1 MLTGI
6 NFSPPLY
13 FLFNFFIQLIYP
25 TSIETLRVQSL
36 VWTLIGVILSFLLS
50 RKVFGSLPA
59 CIGTILVLSHSSLL
73 LSQSQEARHYTML
86 FAFAAWVLLMQSS
99 ENEHSKKKLLLTF
112 LAHFCLCQIHYLGII
127 FSGLAGLSLLISNK
141 KKKIINRIPCH
152 ILFSWLLTIP
162 THVFLLSNQSSHL
175 NTWPKPNGLA
185 DLLASYNDSIFFIS
199 IVIPIA
205 SFLMIKSYMDK
216 KQPFPKDTTTKNA
229 TVITTS
235 ILWLVAPTLFWI
247 LSHISELNLFV
258 DRYFI
263 PKEVAVI
270 VLSAW
275 IVNILLTTIPKISS
289 ANTVKYTTTCFC
301 SALILVSTKRA
312 SFGLRKETNYHH
324 SLIIEDP
331 LPVEN
336 QPIVLRG
343 DPSYFPNAYLGKN
356 DYIFYLQNNSLN
368 KTYKSFS
375 KKIKINFECRKN

>member
-25 TSIETLRVQSL
+25 TSIENLRVQSL

-59 CIGTILVLSHSSLL
+59 FLGTILVLSQSSHL
-73 LSQSQEARHYTML
+73 LSQSQEARHYTMF
-86 FAFAAWVLLMQSS
+86 FACAAWVLLMQSS
-99 ENEHSKKKLLLTF
+99 KNEHSKKLLLLTF
-112 LAHFCLCQIHYLGII
+112 LAHFCLCQTHYLGII

-141 KKKIINRIPCH
+141 KKKIINRIPSPV
-152 ILFSWLLTIP
+152 LFSWLLTIP

-199 IVIPIA
+199 IIIPIA
-205 SFLMIKSYMDK
+205 SFLMMRSYMDK
-216 KQPFPKDTTTKNA
+216 NQPFPKDTTTKNP

-235 ILWLVAPTLFWI
+235 ILWLVAPILFWI
-247 LSHISELNLFV
+247 LSHISDFNLFV

-275 IVNILLTTIPKISS
+275 MVSILLTAIPKISS
-289 ANTVKYTTTCFC
+289 ANIVKYTTTYIC

-324 SLIIEDP
+324 SLIIEDSLP
-331 LPVEN
+331 LEN

-375 KKIKINFECRKN
+375 KKIKLN

>member
-1 MLTGI
+1 M
-6 NFSPPLY
+6 
-13 FLFNFFIQLIYP
+13 
-25 TSIETLRVQSL
+25 
-36 VWTLIGVILSFLLS
+36 
-50 RKVFGSLPA
+50 
-59 CIGTILVLSHSSLL
+59 
-73 LSQSQEARHYTML
+73 
-86 FAFAAWVLLMQSS
+86 
-99 ENEHSKKKLLLTF
+99 
-112 LAHFCLCQIHYLGII
+112 
-127 FSGLAGLSLLISNK
+127 SLLISHK